1 MRSKAFFINGGAGR
15 VICAIPAL
23 EKYEEQN
30 PDDDFI
36 IVAEGGTDFFKG
48 HPTLFKK
55 TYDSWHKN
63 LFRDKLKDRDIV
75 STEPYRIWEYYNQ
88 KCNLSQAYDIQIN
101 GEGVRE
107 LQKPTIRLS
116 RQEAINAK
124 FIVEE
129 VRQKTKKDKVV
140 VFQPFGRGSQMVGN
154 FVTDPSGRSFEFTN
168 VVSIIKK
175 LQKKYAV
182 IYFGEMEFDFSKEGC
197 KDPVAHPKGIDLR
210 QWSAIV
216 SESDLFIGCDSV
228 GQHMAYSFD
237 VPAVVVVGSTCKEN
251 ISYPGCEKFDVLDM
265 GEGQRIYDPIRV
277 AADEVT
283 QRQNDGIMAMNS
295 AIEDVIIKSTDKLMN
310 KYYVRKKDTV
320 VLPGQ
325 DGAPTGACCP
335 PQGAQGPMPG
345 FAPGE
350 ASPATLPGTS
360 KKSVGAVESLLKES
374 GIQTKSN
381 SKKGFVETVKN

>member
-1 MRSKAFFINGGAGR
+1 
-15 VICAIPAL
+15 
-23 EKYEEQN
+23 
-30 PDDDFI
+30 
-36 IVAEGGTDFFKG
+36 
-48 HPTLFKK
+48 
-55 TYDSWHKN
+55 
-63 LFRDKLKDRDIV
+63 
-75 STEPYRIWEYYNQ
+75 
-88 KCNLSQAYDIQIN
+88 
-101 GEGVRE
+101 
-107 LQKPTIRLS
+107 
-116 RQEAINAK
+116 
-124 FIVEE
+124 
-129 VRQKTKKDKVV
+129 
-140 VFQPFGRGSQMVGN
+140 MVGN

-210 QWSAIV
+210 QWSGIV

-237 VPAVVVVGSTCKEN
+237 IPAVVVVGSTCKEN